1 MISSLNDIVCGVPI
15 PIHTIYSHKT
25 IDCAP
30 LLVLQHHA
38 HFGDYGRPFGAPYE
52 AVLTALALEFPRNVL
67 PTEMLI
73 NGGHDLSEAMKA
85 LVGSSVSTVASLLR
99 LYPPEY

>member
-15 PIHTIYSHKT
+15 PVHTIYSHKT

-38 HFGDYGRPFGAPYE
+38 RFRDNGRPFGAPYDGSC
-52 AVLTALALEFPRNVL
+52 TRIPRNVL
-67 PTEMLI
+67 PTEMLLI
-73 NGGHDLSEAMKA
+73 HGGHKLSEAMKA
-85 LVGSSVSTVASLLR
+85 LVGRSVSTVASSLQ
-99 LYPPEY
+99 LYLPEH